1 MWVHYIPIHPIINVL
16 MSLCIKLFLWNL
28 NEDIE
33 GPVARMNIAQE
44 GFLKKIAW
52 AENGMNF
59 LHVFLKL
66 FLVIL
71 S

>member
-1 MWVHYIPIHPIINVL
+1 MCSWNVDNL
-16 MSLCIKLFLWNL
+16 TQPVDGKELLSRQGKQLFLWNL

-52 AENGMNF
+52 AENG
-59 LHVFLKL
+59 
-66 FLVIL
+66 
-71 S
+71 